1 MNVVKSSAKTK
12 EEALNQVLAKL
23 NAKESEIIYSF
34 EEIKGGLFK
43 GTTYECSGFLKLDI
57 LADAEEYLKNIIKG
71 MGVECNLE
79 VSTKENTT
87 TIKIYSSNNPVII
100 GKNGQNLEALTI
112 IVRQFIKNISNNGP
126 KIVLDVEDYKDRQI
140 KRLERLARNLARDV
154 VRTKTD
160 IEMDSMNSYDRRIVH
175 NVLTDFR
182 GVTTE
187 SVGEEPNRKVIIKY
201 SNEGKTSE

>member
-1 MNVVKSSAKTK
+1 MNVVKCTAKTK

-23 NAKESEIIYSF
+23 NASESEIVYSY

-43 GTTYECSGFLKLDI
+43 GTTYECSGFLKLDV
-57 LADAEEYLKNIIKG
+57 LTDAEEFLKNIIKG
-71 MGVECNLE
+71 MGVDCNLE

-100 GKNGQNLEALTI
+100 GKNGQNLEALTTI
-112 IVRQFIKNISNNGP
+112 IRQYIKNICNSGP
-126 KIVLDVEDYKDRQI
+126 RIVLDVEDYKDRQV
-140 KRLERLARNLARDV
+140 KRLERLAKNLAHDV

-160 IEMDSMNSYDRRIVH
+160 VEMDSMNSYDRRIVH
-175 NVLTDFR
+175 NILTDFK

-187 SVGEEPNRKVIIKY
+187 SIGEEPNRRVVIKY
-201 SNEGKTSE
+201 SGEKASE

>member
-1 MNVVKSSAKTK
+1 MNVVKCTAKTK

-23 NAKESEIIYSF
+23 NASESEIVYSY
-34 EEIKGGLFK
+34 EEVKGGLFK

-57 LADAEEYLKNIIKG
+57 LADAEEYLKSIIKG
-71 MGVECNLE
+71 MGVDCNIE

-87 TIKIYSSNNPVII
+87 TLKIYSSNNPVII
-100 GKNGQNLEALTI
+100 GKNGQNLEALTT
-112 IVRQFIKNISNNGP
+112 IVRQYIKNITNNGP
-126 KIVLDVEDYKDRQI
+126 RIVLDVEDYKDRQV
-140 KRLERLARNLARDV
+140 KRLERLAKNLARDV

-160 IEMDSMNSYDRRIVH
+160 VEMDSMNSYDRRIVH

-187 SVGEEPNRKVIIKY
+187 SVGEEPNRRVVIKY
-201 SNEGKTSE
+201 SGE